1 MLNLENG
8 IDSLTNFKR
17 QTANYLR
24 QLLPAANR
32 WY

>member
-17 QTANYLR
+17 QPTASTG
-24 QLLPAANR
+24 AD
-32 WY
+32 